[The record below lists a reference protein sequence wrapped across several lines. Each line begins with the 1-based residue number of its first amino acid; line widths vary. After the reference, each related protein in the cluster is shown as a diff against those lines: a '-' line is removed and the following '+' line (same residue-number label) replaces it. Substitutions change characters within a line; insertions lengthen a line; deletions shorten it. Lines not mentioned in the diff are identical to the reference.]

1 MRVLLLVGSIL
12 AIAACDESPR
22 EVPVS
27 PRPPVA
33 TSDNS
38 VAGVTWDVP
47 ATWSAQPE
55 RAMRVATYELP
66 GNGAAPGECAVFHF
80 PATGGSVEAN
90 ISRWARQFEGS
101 VAPTIETREV
111 AGLSVTLVSISGTY
125 LAPGGPMMKSTGKK
139 PDYQLFGAIVPA
151 PQGNVFFKATG
162 PAATLAANREAFD
175 ALVASVRPGT

>member
-1 MRVLLLVGSIL
+1 MRVVLLAVSVLV
-12 AIAACDESPR
+12 IAACDESPR

-27 PRPPVA
+27 PSPPVA
-33 TSDNS
+33 ASENS
-38 VAGVTWDVP
+38 VAGVTWEVP

-55 RAMRVATYELP
+55 RSMRVATYELP
-66 GNGAAPGECAVFHF
+66 GTGAAPGECAVFHF

-90 ISRWARQFEGS
+90 ISRWARQFEES
-101 VAPTIETREV
+101 PAPTIETREV

-139 PDYQLFGAIVPA
+139 PDHQLFGAIVTGPE
-151 PQGNVFFKATG
+151 GNVFFKATG
-162 PAATLAANREAFD
+162 PAATLAANRKAFD